1 MPTTAPAKQ
10 FFTVSSHPPFSQL
23 ALLEYHIP
31 VECSVQRSFPA
42 SPALLLILLLPV
54 LLVSLSPAQHNSA
67 SATFSSSG
75 HAVSGAAPSAV
86 SFSHTSSLPG
96 ASSSRT
102 SPSANGPGHNNGHP
116 RRGASTGNVYYPYL
130 YGVPVAYA
138 ADDAG
143 ASDEDDDDAE
153 YQGGPTIFDRRG
165 SGPDSYVPPSYEGP
179 AHAQAQEGSSE
190 PPRIPPTLIFK
201 DGHQLEIE
209 NYAVVAQTLYDLTPG
224 HSRKIALA
232 DLDLGATQ
240 KQNDERGVSF
250 ELPSS
255 ALAN

>member
-1 MPTTAPAKQ
+1 MK
-10 FFTVSSHPPFSQL
+10 
-23 ALLEYHIP
+23 
-31 VECSVQRSFPA
+31 CSVQRSFPA

-67 SATFSSSG
+67 SATSSSSG

-102 SPSANGPGHNNGHP
+102 SPSANGHNNGHP
-116 RRGASTGNVYYPYL
+116 RHGASTGNVYYPYL

-179 AHAQAQEGSSE
+179 AHAQAREGSSE

-232 DLDLGATQ
+232 DLDLRATQ